1 MSFLEWII
9 ISIACLLVFLI
20 GYAGVT
26 GRSIFSF
33 KEDKDHH
40 GGKQ

>member
-1 MSFLEWII
+1 MSFVEWVI
-9 ISIACLLVFLI
+9 ISVACLLVFFI

-33 KEDKDHH
+33 KEDNDNHSR
-40 GGKQ
+40 KQ